1 VTSKVEVT
9 GPLWVA
15 VQITTCRG
23 GAGHIMAAAPQA
35 AQLDVVV
42 VVVIIII

>member
-23 GAGHIMAAAPQA
+23 AGHIMAAALQA